1 VSIIKNHTIQYSDF
15 PDFRPNLNPIQIF
28 ELGSFGGSYW
38 RSIYSN
44 ITKKNYSQSH
54 LDLPN
59 EWWKDIP
66 SHYLTNQNENT
77 KINQYKV
84 HSGTRL
90 EYWES
95 KGWINPIDPY
105 GWVQWYC
112 HFYNGRRTEDD
123 TRQIKRW
130 INFSGPKGRW
140 KLRLI
145 SNIIRNNSD
154 FDDISISP
162 VIRQGLQHWGYK
174 LTKEDF
180 EDIKWGSDF

>member
-1 VSIIKNHTIQYSDF
+1 MSIIKNHTIQYSDF

-84 HSGTRL
+84 HSGTSL

-95 KGWINPIDPY
+95 KGWINTIDPY

-140 KLRLI
+140 RLRLI
-145 SNIIRNNSD
+145 SNINDIR
-154 FDDISISP
+154 ITY
-162 VIRQGLQHWGYK
+162 LQ
-174 LTKEDF
+174 
-180 EDIKWGSDF
+180 